1 MTERILAIVLAAV
14 LVLPMVLVAEPAGAA
29 SAAELL
35 EQARGKSR
43 DLEEL
48 QAVLNGPDANMRLA
62 TFEVM
67 VDSGDPAIREMAL
80 DTALTSTDPVL
91 QALALKRVVLAQTGI
106 TLSLAV
112 DTSQPADIQENARNY
127 LASSGNLYHKGF
139 SEVDPKTGVF
149 KMGGNEGQVSGTQV
163 SFKYGYDKG
172 ILQMVDETSL
182 QGPVMLYKGKYA
194 GFIGTWKLR

>member
-1 MTERILAIVLAAV
+1 MTGRILALVLSAA
-14 LVLPMVLVAEPAGAA
+14 LVLPLLLAAAPAGAA

-48 QAVLNGPDANMRLA
+48 KAVLNGPDPNMRLA
-62 TFEVM
+62 TFQVM
-67 VDSGDPAIREMAL
+67 VDSGDPVIREMAL

-91 QALALKRVVLAQTGI
+91 QALALKRVVLAQGGM
-106 TLSLAV
+106 TLSLEV

-127 LASSGNLYHKGF
+127 LASTGNLYRKEIT
-139 SEVDPKTGVF
+139 EVDPETGIF
-149 KMGGNEGQVSGTQV
+149 KMGGNQGQVSGTQV

-182 QGPVMLYKGKYA
+182 QGPVMIYKGKNV